1 MGIEETLTW
10 PFFDENH
17 RAFAA
22 ALARWADASIPH
34 NSDDGLQLGEGS
46 WATAGR

>member
-10 PFFDENH
+10 PFFDEDH

-22 ALARWADASIPH
+22 ALARWAQTRLPVVVMPAVP
-34 NSDDGLQLGEGS
+34 
-46 WATAGR
+46 